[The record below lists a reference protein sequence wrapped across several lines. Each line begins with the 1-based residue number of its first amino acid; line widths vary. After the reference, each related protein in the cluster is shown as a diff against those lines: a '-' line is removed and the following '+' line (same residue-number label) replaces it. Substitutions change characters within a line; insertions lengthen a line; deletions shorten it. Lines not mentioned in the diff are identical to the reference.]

1 MDGIVIRLALL
12 SSLALSATISAVLGF
27 SDSLDQNL
35 KIALVG
41 ANAGLVVV
49 ANQLASWQN
58 APRVDRAIRRGENSP
73 LD

>member
-12 SSLALSATISAVLGF
+12 TSLTLSATISAVLGF
-27 SDSLDQNL
+27 SDSLDQTL
-35 KIALVG
+35 KIILVG

-58 APRVDRAIRRGENSP
+58 APEIDRAERNG
-73 LD
+73 LDKPID